1 MTIIAAAARHIT
13 DAEATVARIEAA
25 IAGLPAEAPLA
36 DTSTLARRVEDL
48 TAAVALGEA
57 TPADLEAARKDLDA
71 AHQARTQRANASDQA
86 AAARAG
92 FERRLAEARKELE
105 EAEAALAAAEC
116 DHLYRLIEEADAKY
130 RQAAEAAYVALSRIA
145 AAHGALEA
153 RGVRPPLPAAIAQPT
168 FFAAG
173 PISAEV
179 AMQAWPGEPHGFA
192 KAMFRNDPRA
202 DREALEA
209 ELIEARGAEPAG
221 VVARVRNAL
230 RKAAA

>member
-1 MTIIAAAARHIT
+1 MNPIAAATHRIA
-13 DAEATVARIEAA
+13 DAKATVARVEAA
-25 IAGLPAEAPLA
+25 IAGLPAEAPAA
-36 DTSTLARRVEDL
+36 DTSALARRVEDL

-57 TPADLEAARKDLDA
+57 TAADLEAARKDLDA

-92 FERRLAEARKELE
+92 FERRLAEAREELE
-105 EAEAALAAAEC
+105 DAEAALKLAEAE
-116 DHLYRLIEEADAKY
+116 HLQRLIDEEDARY
-130 RQAAEAAYVALSRIA
+130 RQAAEVVNTSLSRIA
-145 AAHGALEA
+145 AAHGALEV
-153 RGVRPPLPAAIAQPT
+153 RGVRPPLPAAIAQPS

-173 PISAEV
+173 PISAGLV
-179 AMQAWPGEPHGFA
+179 MQAWPTEVHGFS
-192 KAMFRNDPRA
+192 KPMFRNDPRA